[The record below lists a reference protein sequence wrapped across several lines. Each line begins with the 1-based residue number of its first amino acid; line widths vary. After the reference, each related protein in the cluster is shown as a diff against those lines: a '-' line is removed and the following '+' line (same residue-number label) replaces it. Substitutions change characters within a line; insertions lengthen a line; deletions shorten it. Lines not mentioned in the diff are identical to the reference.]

1 MRNEKPPAERVRGI
15 INVNEGFDR
24 AGARL
29 FLGYL
34 LGLLAVLGG
43 MGLSKG
49 GLFVDRHEG
58 DTLHLIEIVI
68 RMSEGQWPH
77 LDFVT
82 PLGILSFWPIA
93 ALVGADFGVGS
104 AILWSQIAVA
114 VLLVPMV
121 WWVGVSRLSRGLAY
135 GFGAVVMI
143 LVLSLIHGEAEPS
156 ISLSMHYNRWA
167 WAFAF
172 VGVLTALLK
181 AKYRHSDLVD
191 SILIGL
197 AMAFFLFGKITYA
210 VALLPC
216 VVIALA
222 YAGRWQVLLLSTVPI
237 LAVAML
243 ITFFAGP
250 AIWAAYL
257 ADLKLV
263 ASTDVRPRAGVDLAT
278 LLLSPKFAI
287 GTAILVI
294 GFLYTRRHLEPQLG
308 MGLFLASVGGIY
320 ITYQNYG
327 NDPKWLALFA
337 FLLLSMPRSRPTI
350 ALSVIAMTLIAP
362 SWINMAVSPVRH
374 FLVQDER
381 YEALFE
387 GTKYAGAHGD
397 FFTQSDRVNRVL
409 QRIPVEFSEAEFSY
423 LNDKAGHPPRAEFQG
438 KELPRCAQQLG
449 LIGVTRAIASD
460 LDRNGLASGKSVFA
474 TDTFGNY
481 WLFGGLS
488 PTQGGAPW
496 YYGQLSGYEA
506 ADYVLVPLCPNTP
519 SVWRSTM
526 TEIEE
531 LAEQL
536 ELVRETEL
544 YRLYAK
550 P

>member
-1 MRNEKPPAERVRGI
+1 M
-15 INVNEGFDR
+15 NEGFDR

-43 MGLSKG
+43 IGLSKG
-49 GLFVDRHEG
+49 GLYVDRHEG

-93 ALVGADFGVGS
+93 ALVGAEIGVGS

-135 GFGAVVMI
+135 GFGAAVMI
-143 LVLSLIHGEAEPS
+143 LVLALIHGEAEPS

-172 VGVLTALLK
+172 VGILTAILEP
-181 AKYRHSDLVD
+181 KYRRSDAVD
-191 SILIGL
+191 GIIIGF
-197 AMAFFLFGKITYA
+197 AIAFFLFGKVTYV

-216 VVIALA
+216 LVVALA
-222 YAGRWQVLLLSTVPI
+222 YGRRFKVLMLAAVPI
-237 LAVAML
+237 LATAML
-243 ITFFAGP
+243 ITAFAGP
-250 AIWAAYL
+250 AIWPAYL
-257 ADLKLV
+257 SDLKLV

-278 LLLSPKFAI
+278 LLLAPKFAI

-294 GFLYTRRHLEPQLG
+294 GFLYTRRHLEPQFG
-308 MGLFLASVGGIY
+308 IGLLLTSVGGIY

-337 FLLLSMPRSRPTI
+337 FLLLAMPRSRPTV
-350 ALSVIAMTLIAP
+350 ALSVIAFTVIAP

-374 FLVQDER
+374 FLVQEER

-387 GTKYAGAHGD
+387 ATQYAEVHGN

-409 QRIPVEFSEAEFSY
+409 QRIPVEFSEAEFLS
-423 LNDKAGHPPRAEFQG
+423 LNDKAAHPPRAVFQG
-438 KELPRCAQQLG
+438 EELPRCAQQLG

-460 LDRNGLASGKSVFA
+460 LDRNDLASGKSVFA

-488 PTQGGAPW
+488 PTRGGAPW
-496 YYGQLSGYEA
+496 YYGQLSGYDA

-519 SVWRSTM
+519 SVWRSIM

-531 LAEQL
+531 LGEPL
-536 ELVRETEL
+536 ELVRDTEL